1 MPNPVLSPVDA
12 LRNLVAA
19 VREVEGYWTETLA
32 NRMQDAEQSLATP
45 TEKPFKVLISFGT
58 EPNPVSEYKFA
69 TQAEVDAFIHGV
81 TEMDGY
87 LDYRFVEEKDV
98 WIYDLSEG
106 DQVKWLDPD
115 GGACDR
121 VLTIKDIQID
131 NDDTVTITDIT
142 GDEVGAGFDELEP
155 VVKTEE
161 KSDG

>member
-1 MPNPVLSPVDA
+1 

-45 TEKPFKVLISFGT
+45 SEKPFKVFISFGQQHQLLQDYSFAT
-58 EPNPVSEYKFA
+58 DAELQAFIYGVSEGEGWMEYWIV
-69 TQAEVDAFIHGV
+69 Q
-81 TEMDGY
+81 
-87 LDYRFVEEKDV
+87 EKDV
-98 WIYDLSEG
+98 WIYELAEG

-115 GGACDR
+115 GGICDR
-121 VLTIKDIQID
+121 VLTIKEIEIE
-131 NDDTVTITDIT
+131 NDDTVNITDIT